1 MTKAKILSTRELDDL
16 RKEIEEEVLRDGTKS
31 NLKLL
36 ANKKGVSFNIIA
48 SLANKIKHIN
58 NAKVFA
64 NKYKSEIK
72 ICEPN
77 IEANIKE
84 EKPVPVVPAVEEEVV
99 EKNPIKRNKVTSDMI
114 SIVLELYSE
123 NPKIDRKE
131 LASICGCSTSTISRI
146 INGRFNSDGTRNGA
160 KVLYHSKRWDETK
173 IKELKTNF
181 ESCNYPSY
189 KALGKSLGFSDA
201 AVHSKIKELYDEKE
215 IEDIMKRAKSKNN
228 HQKSMMRD
236 IFQKAIETE
245 AITKSKEKEK
255 EVIESNPDLEYLFGI
270 KTSELVVPTSENN
283 KYFPC
288 VLVADRHDINIS
300 TSIFESALSE
310 DLMFDYEQ
318 QESIVRDFLYE
329 HEIKKNNK
337 GLMVYVTGKQSALAC
352 VIKVCFDDEI
362 DLILK
367 HFNTDTKKYHT
378 QIIRGEKVKKT
389 KSDELF
395 EKLTKSGKKMY
406 LYNCK
411 EEDLEPGTD
420 LYGITLNKFN
430 DKTATITYN
439 AGIILCT
446 NQTDMWKMYSRAI
459 EQVNSPDIINNYYC
473 GVFAAN
479 CMITPENMF
488 VWGSNISKGYNFK

>member
-1 MTKAKILSTRELDDL
+1 MTKAKNLSTRELDDL
-16 RKEIEEEVLRDGTKS
+16 RKEIEEEVLKDRSKT
-31 NLKLL
+31 NLRRL
-36 ANKKGVSFNIIA
+36 ANVHGVSFNVIA

-58 NAKVFA
+58 TARCFA
-64 NKYKSEIK
+64 NKYKGEIK
-72 ICEPN
+72 IIEPSA
-77 IEANIKE
+77 EVTVKA
-84 EKPVPVVPAVEEEVV
+84 KPTPVVEEVV
-99 EKNPIKRNKVTSDMI
+99 EKLPIKRNKVTSDMI
-114 SIVLELYSE
+114 AIVLELYSE
-123 NPKIDRKE
+123 NPKIDRIE
-131 LASICGCSTSTISRI
+131 LANICGCSTSTVSRI
-146 INGRFNSDGTRNGA
+146 ITGKYNPDGTRNAA
-160 KVLYHSKRWDETK
+160 KVKHHRKMWNEDL
-173 IKELKTNF
+173 IKELKEKF
-181 ESCNYPSY
+181 ESGNYPTY
-189 KALGKSLGFSDA
+189 TALARSLGFSDSE
-201 AVHSKIKELYDEKE
+201 VGRKIKKIYDEKE
-215 IEDIMKRAKSKNN
+215 IEDIMKRAKTKTKNMN
-228 HQKSMMRD
+228 HQQKNVMREM
-236 IFQKAIETE
+236 FQKAIETE
-245 AITKSKEKEK
+245 VREAAEKEK
-255 EVIESNPDLEYLFGI
+255 EVVEANPDLEYLFGI

-310 DLMFDYEQ
+310 DLMFDYDQ

-378 QIIRGEKVKKT
+378 QVIRGEKVKKT

-411 EEDLEPGTD
+411 EEDLEPGTN

-430 DKTATITYN
+430 DKSISITYN
-439 AGIILCT
+439 TGIILCT
-446 NQTDMWKMYSRAI
+446 NQADMWKLYSRAV
-459 EQVNSPDIINNYYC
+459 EHVNSPDIINNYYC

-479 CMITPENMF
+479 CMISPENMF